1 MLRSLFFPTMLNP
14 GIKFSLSGFGCKLLH
29 LLSYL
34 AGPVALLQM
43 PKPSV
48 ECLDSKTGKA

>member
-1 MLRSLFFPTMLNP
+1 MPRSLFFPTMLNP

-29 LLSYL
+29 LLSHL

-48 ECLDSKTGKA
+48 ECLDSKTRKA